1 MAEQEPKNQN
11 DFMIEKIKERP
22 LSKKKLLKRTMV
34 TAAMAVIFG
43 LIACFTFLVLEPV
56 LNNLLH
62 PKDDPAIVVFPEDE
76 EEVSPEDMLST
87 SMLKEGLMESY
98 EWTSGSS
105 EVHLD
110 NNQIKALLSKL
121 ELDKNHVAQQYK
133 SMSQYVDELMT
144 SMVTITGT
152 SSRTDWLSSATTS
165 EEHTYGVIIEAI
177 DQQLFV
183 LVDFSTLKKAKDYKA
198 KFWNG
203 TKANAEKKSYDPV
216 TGLAVLSVDISNI
229 REQDRSKTFSIAKFG
244 VTSDSMDGIPVV
256 ALGDPMG
263 SGSSRDYGMITTSSA
278 YYQATDANFR
288 LIQTDM
294 IGSRKGAGILFN
306 LNGEVVGMIT
316 SNGTT
321 GNDGMSYMMKAYAIT
336 DLKTRIQKMCKGE
349 KFAYFGLI
357 GTSVPEDEHSER
369 GIPLG
374 AYITDKKMASKI
386 QQGDIITAINDHQIS
401 SYEEYTDALLKIKPG
416 ETVHFTVR
424 WQLMNEYTERE
435 ESVVAE
441 ELKEK

>member
-1 MAEQEPKNQN
+1 MAELEPKNQN

-22 LSKKKLLKRTMV
+22 LNKKKLLKRTMV

-56 LNNLLH
+56 LNNILH

-76 EEVSPEDMLST
+76 EEVSPEDMLADST
-87 SMLKEGLMESY
+87 ILEGGEAMV
-98 EWTSGSS
+98 GSS
-105 EVHLD
+105 SVHWD
-110 NNQIKALLSKL
+110 NSQIKAFLSKL
-121 ELDKNHVAQQYK
+121 ELEKTHVAQQYK

-144 SMVTITGT
+144 SMVTVTGT
-152 SSRTDWLSSATTS
+152 SSRTDWLSSTTTS
-165 EEHTYGVIIEAI
+165 EENSYGVIIDNSGEE
-177 DQQLFV
+177 LSV
-183 LVDFSTLKKAKDYKA
+183 LVDFTTLKKAKDYKA

-203 TKANAEKKSYDPV
+203 VKVNAQKKGYDPV
-216 TGLAVLSVDISNI
+216 TGLAVLTINLNEI
-229 REQDRSKTFSIAKFG
+229 RKEDLSKTFSIARFG
-244 VTSDSMDGIPVV
+244 VTSDKMDGIPVV
-256 ALGDPMG
+256 AIGDPMG
-263 SGSSRDYGMITTSSA
+263 SGSSRDYGMITTSNGV
-278 YYQATDANFR
+278 YQATDANFR

-294 IGSRKGAGILFN
+294 MGSKKGNGILFN

-316 SNGTT
+316 KNSIP
-321 GNDGMSYMMKAYAIT
+321 DGMSNMITAYAIT
-336 DLKTRIQKMCKGE
+336 DLKTRVQKMLKGE

-357 GTSVPEDEHSER
+357 GKTVPVEEHSER

-374 AYITDKKMASKI
+374 AYITNKVMASNI
-386 QQGDIITAINDHQIS
+386 QNGDIITAINDHQIS

-416 ETVHFTVR
+416 ETVHFTIK

-435 ESVVAE
+435 ETLVAE

>member
-1 MAEQEPKNQN
+1 MAELEPKNQN

-22 LSKKKLLKRTMV
+22 LNKKKLLKRTMV

-56 LNNLLH
+56 LNNILH

-76 EEVSPEDMLST
+76 EEMSPEDMLADST
-87 SMLKEGLMESY
+87 ILEGAEAAA
-98 EWTSGSS
+98 GSS
-105 EVHLD
+105 SVHWD
-110 NNQIKALLSKL
+110 NSQIKAFLSKL
-121 ELDKNHVAQQYK
+121 ELEKTHVAQQYK

-144 SMVTITGT
+144 SMVTVTGT
-152 SSRTDWLSSATTS
+152 SSRTDWLSSTTTS
-165 EEHTYGVIIEAI
+165 EENSYGVIIDNSGEE
-177 DQQLFV
+177 LSV
-183 LVDFSTLKKAKDYKA
+183 LVDFTTLKKAKDYKA

-203 TKANAEKKSYDPV
+203 VKVNAQKKSYDPV
-216 TGLAVLSVDISNI
+216 TGLAVLTINLNEI
-229 REQDRSKTFSIAKFG
+229 RKEDLSKTFSIARFG
-244 VTSDSMDGIPVV
+244 VTSDKMDGIPVV
-256 ALGDPMG
+256 AIGDPMG
-263 SGSSRDYGMITTSSA
+263 SGSSRDYGMITTSNGV
-278 YYQATDANFR
+278 YQDTDANFR

-294 IGSRKGAGILFN
+294 MGSKKGNGILFN

-316 SNGTT
+316 KNSIP
-321 GNDGMSYMMKAYAIT
+321 DGMSNMITAYAIT
-336 DLKTRIQKMCKGE
+336 DLKTRVQKMLKGE

-357 GTSVPEDEHSER
+357 GKTVPVEEHSER

-374 AYITDKKMASKI
+374 AYITNKVMASNI
-386 QQGDIITAINDHQIS
+386 QNGDIITAINDHQIS

-416 ETVHFTVR
+416 ETVHFTIK

-435 ESVVAE
+435 ETLVAE